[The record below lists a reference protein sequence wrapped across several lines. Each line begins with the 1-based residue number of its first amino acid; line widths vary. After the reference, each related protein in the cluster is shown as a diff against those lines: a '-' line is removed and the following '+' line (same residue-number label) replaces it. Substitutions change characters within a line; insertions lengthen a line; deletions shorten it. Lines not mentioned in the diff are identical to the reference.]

1 MSQAEAVNCL
11 QLGLIDGMLKG
22 NFEDPYLVTLVPE
35 GQEADPVFNAIRTPP
50 YRLIL
55 GEPSGPVRSPAQL
68 LEPLLADVPGDLPGV
83 LGPVDL
89 SKEFAQR
96 YAAENGVG
104 YELMMSERVH
114 QCEQVSMPTGVP
126 GRLLRA
132 TAEHRELLVR
142 WWRAFRDEAVPN
154 EPDRAEASV
163 ARDLAAT
170 EGGLWVWEVEGRV
183 VSFAGAR
190 GPTPNG
196 IRIGPVYTPPEE
208 RRNGYAAALVG
219 GLTQLLLAEGR
230 RFVFLFTNLANP
242 TANAL
247 YRRLGYRGVADRTV
261 YDFTPREA

>member
-35 GQEADPVFNAIRTPP
+35 GQEADPVFNAIQTPP

-104 YELMMSERVH
+104 YELKI
-114 QCEQVSMPTGVP
+114 
-126 GRLLRA
+126 GRA
-132 TAEHRELLVR
+132 HV
-142 WWRAFRDEAVPN
+142 
-154 EPDRAEASV
+154 
-163 ARDLAAT
+163 
-170 EGGLWVWEVEGRV
+170 
-183 VSFAGAR
+183 
-190 GPTPNG
+190 
-196 IRIGPVYTPPEE
+196 
-208 RRNGYAAALVG
+208 
-219 GLTQLLLAEGR
+219 
-230 RFVFLFTNLANP
+230 
-242 TANAL
+242 
-247 YRRLGYRGVADRTV
+247 
-261 YDFTPREA
+261 